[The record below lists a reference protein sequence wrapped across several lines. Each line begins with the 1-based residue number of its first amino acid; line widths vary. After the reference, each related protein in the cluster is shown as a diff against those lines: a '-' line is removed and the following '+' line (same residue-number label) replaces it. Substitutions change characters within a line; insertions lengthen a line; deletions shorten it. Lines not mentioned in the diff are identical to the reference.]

1 MKRVSIAIAFTLL
14 TINALC
20 QIPDFTLLPQLA
32 WKFKAMN
39 DFVASPVI
47 EHDIIYIGSIDSNM
61 YAVSLTSGKMI
72 WKFKTAGQ
80 IRSTVCINGNDLFF
94 MSGDGI
100 YCLDKTK
107 GKQLRKYKTGGE
119 KQYDVYDY
127 HQGSPVIYNG
137 KLYIGSSD
145 SNIYVF
151 NPVTLELLW
160 KYKTNGMVHAAFAF
174 GKGKLFAGSF
184 DGNLYAINAD
194 NGQLVWKFKSL
205 GHDFFPKGELQFPP
219 TYANDRVYIGGRDY
233 NLYAIDAEKGIV
245 HWTRA
250 YPGGWVTDISLSP
263 RTDSVLLVTTSDP
276 LVLVCMD
283 GIYGSDIWE
292 TKMKSEV
299 FGKCV
304 FSQSK
309 IYVGTALGKLDCID
323 RKTGK
328 IEWAFTNE
336 SYVANQ
342 SQYLKTD
349 ETLRD
354 DIDKILKTG
363 DDYITM
369 SEKLGGIFNTVA
381 ITNDYIV
388 FSSMNGTL
396 YCLKRT

>member
-1 MKRVSIAIAFTLL
+1 MKRTSIAVLFSLL
-14 TINALC
+14 ALSALS
-20 QIPDFTLLPQLA
+20 QIPDFNPMPSVA
-32 WKFKAMN
+32 WKFKASAS
-39 DFVASPVI
+39 FVSSPVI
-47 EHDIIYIGSIDSNM
+47 DNDIVYAGSTDSNM
-61 YAVSLTSGKMI
+61 YAVNINTGKII
-72 WKFKTAGQ
+72 WKFKTKGQ
-80 IRSTVCINGNDLFF
+80 VRSTVCINGNDLFF
-94 MSGDGI
+94 LSGDGLYSI
-100 YCLDKTK
+100 NKANGKLQKSYKTK
-107 GKQLRKYKTGGE
+107 E
-119 KQYDVYDY
+119 SQYDVYDY
-127 HQGSPVIYNG
+127 HQSSPVIYNG

-145 SNIYVF
+145 SCIYAF
-151 NPVTLELLW
+151 NPANLELLW
-160 KYKTNGMVHAAFAF
+160 KYKTNGMVHTAFAF

-184 DGNLYAINAD
+184 DGNLYAINID

-205 GHDFFPKGELQFPP
+205 GHDYFAKGEFQFPP

-233 NLYAIDAEKGIV
+233 NLYAIDAEKGTV

-283 GIYGSDIWE
+283 GIYGVDIWE
-292 TKMKSEV
+292 TKLKSEV

-304 FSQSK
+304 YSQSK

-328 IEWAFTNE
+328 IEWAFANE
-336 SYVANQ
+336 SYTANQ
-342 SQYLKTD
+342 SQYLKAD
-349 ETLRD
+349 DSMRD

-363 DDYITM
+363 DDYIIM

-388 FSSMNGTL
+388 FTSMNSFI